1 MEYRTLGKTGLSI
14 SEVSL
19 GGEWLEGKTEEEVKA
34 IIGTALDIGIN
45 YIDIFMPEPA
55 VRTNIGKAIHGVR
68 DKIIIQGHICTIYE
82 DGQYKRTRD
91 IEQTKTA
98 FEDLLKRLDTDYIDV
113 GMIHY
118 VDSLEDYKA
127 VFETEIITYAQD
139 LKKQGII
146 KHIGLSS
153 HNPEIALR
161 AVKTGII
168 DVLMFSI
175 NPAYDFEDKDTD
187 IYQQIEFAEFKKEG
201 THRLDTARRDLYAYC
216 DAEGIGISVMKAL
229 AGGRLLD
236 ETQSPF
242 GKAMTVPQ
250 CIHYALTR
258 PGVTTVLVGCSS
270 EEEVKAAAEYCSTT
284 EKERD
289 YSHIFKNNLK
299 IQTAGN
305 CMYCGHC
312 KPCSAHIDIP
322 TVFKLLDLALASE
335 EIPQTVEEHYRNLEY
350 TADDCIECR
359 ICESNCPFAVKI
371 ADRMGRA
378 RRIFG

>member
-91 IEQTKTA
+91 INQTKTA

-161 AVKTGII
+161 AV
-168 DVLMFSI
+168 
-175 NPAYDFEDKDTD
+175 
-187 IYQQIEFAEFKKEG
+187 
-201 THRLDTARRDLYAYC
+201 
-216 DAEGIGISVMKAL
+216 
-229 AGGRLLD
+229 
-236 ETQSPF
+236 
-242 GKAMTVPQ
+242 
-250 CIHYALTR
+250 
-258 PGVTTVLVGCSS
+258 
-270 EEEVKAAAEYCSTT
+270 
-284 EKERD
+284 
-289 YSHIFKNNLK
+289 
-299 IQTAGN
+299 
-305 CMYCGHC
+305 
-312 KPCSAHIDIP
+312 
-322 TVFKLLDLALASE
+322 
-335 EIPQTVEEHYRNLEY
+335 
-350 TADDCIECR
+350 
-359 ICESNCPFAVKI
+359 
-371 ADRMGRA
+371 
-378 RRIFG
+378 

>member
-55 VRTNIGKAIHGVR
+55 VRTNIGKAICGVR

-91 IEQTKTA
+91 INQTKTA

-175 NPAYDFEDKDTD
+175 NPACDFEDKDTV
-187 IYQQIEFAEFKKEG
+187 IYQPIEFA
-201 THRLDTARRDLYAYC
+201 
-216 DAEGIGISVMKAL
+216 
-229 AGGRLLD
+229 
-236 ETQSPF
+236 
-242 GKAMTVPQ
+242 
-250 CIHYALTR
+250 
-258 PGVTTVLVGCSS
+258 
-270 EEEVKAAAEYCSTT
+270 
-284 EKERD
+284 
-289 YSHIFKNNLK
+289 
-299 IQTAGN
+299 
-305 CMYCGHC
+305 
-312 KPCSAHIDIP
+312 
-322 TVFKLLDLALASE
+322 
-335 EIPQTVEEHYRNLEY
+335 
-350 TADDCIECR
+350 
-359 ICESNCPFAVKI
+359 
-371 ADRMGRA
+371 
-378 RRIFG
+378 

>member
-139 LKKQGII
+139 LKNRE
-146 KHIGLSS
+146 SS
-153 HNPEIALR
+153 N
-161 AVKTGII
+161 T
-168 DVLMFSI
+168 
-175 NPAYDFEDKDTD
+175 
-187 IYQQIEFAEFKKEG
+187 
-201 THRLDTARRDLYAYC
+201 
-216 DAEGIGISVMKAL
+216 
-229 AGGRLLD
+229 
-236 ETQSPF
+236 
-242 GKAMTVPQ
+242 
-250 CIHYALTR
+250 
-258 PGVTTVLVGCSS
+258 
-270 EEEVKAAAEYCSTT
+270 
-284 EKERD
+284 
-289 YSHIFKNNLK
+289 
-299 IQTAGN
+299 
-305 CMYCGHC
+305 
-312 KPCSAHIDIP
+312 
-322 TVFKLLDLALASE
+322 
-335 EIPQTVEEHYRNLEY
+335 
-350 TADDCIECR
+350 
-359 ICESNCPFAVKI
+359 
-371 ADRMGRA
+371 
-378 RRIFG
+378 